1 MRIARPVISTFVVLG
16 LALIGLQLGPLLAQ
30 AADLTDLQSG
40 LIVGVVIT
48 WAAFQIT
55 AMLPGAEP
63 DATHQD

>member
-1 MRIARPVISTFVVLG
+1 MRIARPLISTFVVLG
-16 LALIGLQLGPLLAQ
+16 LTLIGLHVGPLLAR

-40 LIVGVVIT
+40 VIVGVVIT

-63 DATHQD
+63 TAPDQD